1 MSTSHQSSNSS
12 QLLGDQRSEPA
23 APATSLNDRLQAQ
36 HTDVPEDDD
45 SIQANMVRSICQV
58 SKTGVYNIE
67 KRDVSA
73 LSRTGSSS
81 SDSIARVLPRRCP
94 AHIEL
99 NRQSDSHGHSRIPF
113 LKQAVAHVL
122 TPRQVLG
129 IIRVLKAITFCFLIL
144 NLLSNT
150 MYIIFVHMASPDSVK
165 TMAGGWRDTVI
176 RVYGLGLCMLALAV
190 EIDVSRLVKKFSGL
204 KGFIARA
211 LFMFLIAAITSSHP
225 IYDKTLY
232 EKQGN
237 YGNGD
242 DANGDD
248 ANGDDGANDDAN
260 GDDAYSSGYVAVAD
274 PSSEIPSSA
283 VNFQM
288 VTAFVLSLCALG
300 YLVCGLLC
308 FDRFTTRAFLATK
321 DPRVTTSIA

>member
-1 MSTSHQSSNSS
+1 M
-12 QLLGDQRSEPA
+12 
-23 APATSLNDRLQAQ
+23 
-36 HTDVPEDDD
+36 
-45 SIQANMVRSICQV
+45 
-58 SKTGVYNIE
+58 
-67 KRDVSA
+67 
-73 LSRTGSSS
+73 
-81 SDSIARVLPRRCP
+81 
-94 AHIEL
+94 
-99 NRQSDSHGHSRIPF
+99 RI
-113 LKQAVAHVL
+113 QAVAYIL

-232 EKQGN
+232 EKQAQ
-237 YGNGD
+237 YY
-242 DANGDD
+242 ANGDD
-248 ANGDDGANDDAN
+248 ANAAAGDDAN
-260 GDDAYSSGYVAVAD
+260 AAAGDDANAAAGDDANNYNGGYVAVAD

-288 VTAFVLSLCALG
+288 VTAFVL
-300 YLVCGLLC
+300 
-308 FDRFTTRAFLATK
+308 
-321 DPRVTTSIA
+321 

>member
-12 QLLGDQRSEPA
+12 QLLGDQRSEPVA

-45 SIQANMVRSICQV
+45 SIQANLVRSICQ
-58 SKTGVYNIE
+58 
-67 KRDVSA
+67 
-73 LSRTGSSS
+73 
-81 SDSIARVLPRRCP
+81 
-94 AHIEL
+94 
-99 NRQSDSHGHSRIPF
+99 
-113 LKQAVAHVL
+113 AVAYVL

-129 IIRVLKAITFCFLIL
+129 IIRVLKAITFCFLVL

-150 MYIIFVHMASPDSVK
+150 MYIIFVHMASPESVK

-232 EKQGN
+232 EKQSQ
-237 YGNGD
+237 YYAD
-242 DANGDD
+242 DAAAGDD
-248 ANGDDGANDDAN
+248 ANGDDGAANGDDAN
-260 GDDAYSSGYVAVAD
+260 GGDDAYSSGYVAVAD

-288 VTAFVLSLCALG
+288 VTAFVLSICALG

>member
-1 MSTSHQSSNSS
+1 M
-12 QLLGDQRSEPA
+12 
-23 APATSLNDRLQAQ
+23 
-36 HTDVPEDDD
+36 
-45 SIQANMVRSICQV
+45 
-58 SKTGVYNIE
+58 
-67 KRDVSA
+67 
-73 LSRTGSSS
+73 
-81 SDSIARVLPRRCP
+81 
-94 AHIEL
+94 
-99 NRQSDSHGHSRIPF
+99 
-113 LKQAVAHVL
+113 AHVL

-176 RVYGLGLCMLALAV
+176 RIYGLGLCLLALAV

-225 IYDKTLY
+225 IDDKTLY
-232 EKQGN
+232 EKQANYYGN
-237 YGNGD
+237 DDGANGD

-248 ANGDDGANDDAN
+248 AAKADDAN
-260 GDDAYSSGYVAVAD
+260 GDDGYSSGYVAVAD

-300 YLVCGLLC
+300 YLICGLLC

-321 DPRVTTSIA
+321 DRDNFVR